1 MSKLLSIS
9 AFNLKSLK
17 FPCLESSLSKIL
29 PSSLWPL
36 KPIPC
41 RPHYS
46 IARITDER
54 NFYSAFL
61 NILNFVLHGHSIF
74 FMVVMKFSKRAMESL
89 WYWRIECPLS
99 SSDPCFQSLYG
110 WAINILALL
119 LSLAPIGNKTHARQ
133 KKNSFWLGINNK
145 FEGMTTVI
153 SAITLRFTT
162 HFTLILVNLICL
174 RHLICFCWN
183 ATFNNRKFQLLS

>member
-1 MSKLLSIS
+1 MEYSVLWLLVTINEFRKPVLNIPQSLPILKLLNFTFWYTLKNYWLVAFRPHVLNCVSKLLSIS
-9 AFNLKSLK
+9 AVNLKSLK
-17 FPCLESSLSKIL
+17 FPWFESSLSKLL

-110 WAINILALL
+110 WVIKILALL
-119 LSLAPIGNKTHARQ
+119 LSLAAIGNKTHAR
-133 KKNSFWLGINNK
+133 
-145 FEGMTTVI
+145 
-153 SAITLRFTT
+153 
-162 HFTLILVNLICL
+162 
-174 RHLICFCWN
+174 
-183 ATFNNRKFQLLS
+183 